1 MTEKNLGGRPR
12 KIATPEEFDA
22 KVDEFVA
29 LCEVKEEPITWT
41 GMALHLGFY
50 SRGEMDNYL
59 EYDGFS
65 NSVKRAKMI
74 VENTYEKRMHGNS
87 PTGAIFVL
95 KNMNWKDKT
104 ETEISGNAFAINID
118 LND

>member
-1 MTEKNLGGRPR
+1 
-12 KIATPEEFDA
+12 
-22 KVDEFVA
+22 
-29 LCEVKEEPITWT
+29 
-41 GMALHLGFY
+41 MALHLGFY

-95 KNMNWKDKT
+95 KNMNWKDKS
-104 ETEISGNAFAINID
+104 ETEITDEPNVIWVLIN
-118 LND
+118 L